1 MKKKQ
6 TALLLAMVLILSL
19 LTGCGGGA
27 TMEGGADMAP
37 GESYDKFQESANGA
51 IFDDQIYE
59 SETVKDSSSSV
70 TRPYGDDVKLILRAD
85 LHLETTDFED
95 AVTKLNKL
103 VSDCGGYYEQSDV
116 DMGSY
121 YSDGYR
127 YGRYTVRVPK
137 DKYDTFLNSVGEVCH
152 VTSRNESA
160 EDVGLQYYD
169 IESRIRLLEIKQE
182 RLMSLLEQASTM
194 EDIITLEN
202 ALSDIQYQLESNNI
216 QKNRYD
222 SLIDYSTIS
231 IRLEQ
236 VQRLSGEPL
245 EQQSF
250 FSQLSSAFSRG
261 FLNAVDGF
269 ADLLLTLAYNIIP
282 LTIFAV
288 IVIVFASFLKKRSR
302 NRNINGPNQ
311 KKPWFRKKDQTVGDI
326 RNGGDFIPPS
336 SEDPVDRK

>member
-1 MKKKQ
+1 MKKKYVSIL
-6 TALLLAMVLILSL
+6 LLLALTLCL

-27 TMEGGADMAP
+27 SMESGADMAP
-37 GESYDKFQESANGA
+37 SEGFNKFQESE
-51 IFDDQIYE
+51 IYE
-59 SETVKDSSSSV
+59 EDMMFDSGNISDSMTST

-85 LHLETTDFED
+85 LRLETVDFDD
-95 AVTKLNKL
+95 AVEKLNKL

-182 RLMSLLEQASTM
+182 RLMKLLEQATTM

-236 VQRLSGEPL
+236 VQRLSGQPL
-245 EQQSF
+245 EQQGF
-250 FSQLSSAFSRG
+250 FSQLGSSFVRG
-261 FLNAVDGF
+261 FQNTLDGF
-269 ADLLLTLAYNIIP
+269 SDILLSLAYNVIP
-282 LTIFAV
+282 LSIFAL
-288 IVIVFASFLKKRSR
+288 ILFGIASLLKKRR
-302 NRNINGPNQ
+302 KNRISESSDIS
-311 KKPWFRKKDQTVGDI
+311 KKKWFRKKGQTVGDM
-326 RNGGDFIPPS
+326 NPSNDFIPPS
-336 SEDPVDRK
+336 SEDK

>member
-1 MKKKQ
+1 MKKKH
-6 TALLLAMVLILSL
+6 TAILLAMVLMLSL
-19 LTGCGGGA
+19 LAGCGGGA

-37 GESYDKFQESANGA
+37 GEKFQDSANGA

-59 SETVKDSSSSV
+59 SEITEGSSSSV

-137 DKYDTFLNSVGEVCH
+137 DRYDTFLNSVGEVCH

-182 RLMSLLEQASTM
+182 RLMNLLEQASSM

-250 FSQLSSAFSRG
+250 FSQLTSAFSRG
-261 FLNAVDGF
+261 FLNVVDGF

-288 IVIVFASFLKKRSR
+288 IAIIFASFLKKRR
-302 NRNINGPNQ
+302 KNRNIHGLDQ
-311 KKPWFRKKDQTVGDI
+311 KKPWFRRKGDTVGDI
-326 RNGGDFIPPS
+326 HTDGDFIPPS

>member
-1 MKKKQ
+1 
-6 TALLLAMVLILSL
+6 
-19 LTGCGGGA
+19 
-27 TMEGGADMAP
+27 
-37 GESYDKFQESANGA
+37 
-51 IFDDQIYE
+51 
-59 SETVKDSSSSV
+59 

-85 LHLETTDFED
+85 LRLETVDFDD
-95 AVTKLNKL
+95 AVEKLNKL

-182 RLMSLLEQASTM
+182 RLMKLLEQASTM

-236 VQRLSGEPL
+236 VQRLSGQPL
-245 EQQSF
+245 EQQGF
-250 FSQLSSAFSRG
+250 FSQLGSSFVRG
-261 FLNAVDGF
+261 FQNTLDGF
-269 ADLLLTLAYNIIP
+269 SDILLSLAYNVIP
-282 LTIFAV
+282 LSIFAL
-288 IVIVFASFLKKRSR
+288 ILFGLASLLKKRR
-302 NRNINGPNQ
+302 KNRIPGSSDAS
-311 KKPWFRKKDQTVGDI
+311 KKKWFRKKGQTVGDM
-326 RNGGDFIPPS
+326 NPSNDFIPPS
-336 SEDPVDRK
+336 SEDKK

>member
-6 TALLLAMVLILSL
+6 TAILLAMVLILSL

-70 TRPYGDDVKLILRAD
+70 TRPYGNDVKLILRAD

-95 AVTKLNKL
+95 AVAKLNKL

-182 RLMSLLEQASTM
+182 RLMNLLEQASTM

-288 IVIVFASFLKKRSR
+288 I
-302 NRNINGPNQ
+302 
-311 KKPWFRKKDQTVGDI
+311 
-326 RNGGDFIPPS
+326 
-336 SEDPVDRK
+336 

>member
-1 MKKKQ
+1 MNKKHI
-6 TALLLAMVLILSL
+6 TSLLLVLALTLGL

-37 GESYDKFQESANGA
+37 GEKFQDSANGA

-59 SETVKDSSSSV
+59 SEIAEASSSSV

-182 RLMSLLEQASTM
+182 RLMNLLEQASTM

-250 FSQLSSAFSRG
+250 FSQLTTAFSRG
-261 FLNAVDGF
+261 FLNVVDGF

-282 LTIFAV
+282 LTIFIV
-288 IVIVFASFLKKRSR
+288 IVIIFASFLKKRRR
-302 NRNINGPNQ
+302 NRNIHGLDQ
-311 KKPWFRKKDQTVGDI
+311 KKPWFRKKGDTVGEI
-326 RNGGDFIPPS
+326 RTDGDFIPPS

>member
-1 MKKKQ
+1 MKKKH
-6 TALLLAMVLILSL
+6 TAILLAMVLMLSL
-19 LTGCGGGA
+19 LAGCGGGA

-37 GESYDKFQESANGA
+37 GEKFQDSANGA

-59 SETVKDSSSSV
+59 SEITEGSSSSV

-95 AVTKLNKL
+95 AVAKLNKL

-127 YGRYTVRVPK
+127 YGRYTVRIPK

-182 RLMSLLEQASTM
+182 RLMNLLEQASSM

-250 FSQLSSAFSRG
+250 FSQLTSAFSRG

-288 IVIVFASFLKKRSR
+288 IAIVFASFLKKRS
-302 NRNINGPNQ
+302 
-311 KKPWFRKKDQTVGDI
+311 KKPWFRKKGDTVGDI
-326 RNGGDFIPPS
+326 RTDGDFIPPS

>member
-1 MKKKQ
+1 MMKKYVSNL
-6 TALLLAMVLILSL
+6 LLLALTLCL

-27 TMEGGADMAP
+27 TMESGADMAP
-37 GESYDKFQESANGA
+37 SEGFNKFQESE
-51 IFDDQIYE
+51 IYE
-59 SETVKDSSSSV
+59 EDMMFDSGNISDSMTST

-85 LHLETTDFED
+85 LRLETVDFDD
-95 AVTKLNKL
+95 AVEKLNKL

-182 RLMSLLEQASTM
+182 RLMKLLEQASTM

-236 VQRLSGEPL
+236 VQRLSGQPL
-245 EQQSF
+245 EQQGF
-250 FSQLSSAFSRG
+250 FSQLGSSFVRG
-261 FLNAVDGF
+261 FQNTLDGF
-269 ADLLLTLAYNIIP
+269 SDILLSLAYNVIP
-282 LTIFAV
+282 LSIFAL
-288 IVIVFASFLKKRSR
+288 ILFGLASLLKKRRKNHIPGSSDAS
-302 NRNINGPNQ
+302 
-311 KKPWFRKKDQTVGDI
+311 KKKWFRKKGQTVGDM
-326 RNGGDFIPPS
+326 NPSNDFIPPS
-336 SEDPVDRK
+336 SEDKK

>member
-1 MKKKQ
+1 MKKKYVSIL
-6 TALLLAMVLILSL
+6 LLLALTLCL

-27 TMEGGADMAP
+27 TMESGADMAP
-37 GESYDKFQESANGA
+37 SEGFNKFQESE
-51 IFDDQIYE
+51 IYE
-59 SETVKDSSSSV
+59 EDMMFDSGNISDSMTST

-85 LHLETTDFED
+85 LRLETVDFDD
-95 AVTKLNKL
+95 AVEKLNKL

-182 RLMSLLEQASTM
+182 RLMKLLEQATTM

-236 VQRLSGEPL
+236 VQRLSGQPL
-245 EQQSF
+245 EQQGF
-250 FSQLSSAFSRG
+250 FSQLGSSFVRG
-261 FLNAVDGF
+261 FQNTLDGF
-269 ADLLLTLAYNIIP
+269 SDILLSLAYNVIP
-282 LTIFAV
+282 LSIFAL
-288 IVIVFASFLKKRSR
+288 ILFGIASLLKKRR
-302 NRNINGPNQ
+302 KNRISESSDIS
-311 KKPWFRKKDQTVGDI
+311 KKKWFRKKGQTVGDM
-326 RNGGDFIPPS
+326 NPNNDFIPPS
-336 SEDPVDRK
+336 SEDQK

>member
-1 MKKKQ
+1 MKKKH
-6 TALLLAMVLILSL
+6 TAILLAMVLMLSL
-19 LTGCGGGA
+19 LAGCGGGA

-37 GESYDKFQESANGA
+37 GEKFQDSANGA

-59 SETVKDSSSSV
+59 SEITEGSSSSV

-182 RLMSLLEQASTM
+182 RLMNLLEQASTM

-250 FSQLSSAFSRG
+250 FSQLTSAFSRG

-288 IVIVFASFLKKRSR
+288 IAIIFASFLKKRS
-302 NRNINGPNQ
+302 
-311 KKPWFRKKDQTVGDI
+311 KKPWFRKKGDTVGDI
-326 RNGGDFIPPS
+326 RTDGDFIPPS

>member
-1 MKKKQ
+1 MKKKYVSIL
-6 TALLLAMVLILSL
+6 LLLALTLCL

-27 TMEGGADMAP
+27 TMESGADMAP
-37 GESYDKFQESANGA
+37 SEGFNKFQESE
-51 IFDDQIYE
+51 IYE
-59 SETVKDSSSSV
+59 EDMMFDSGNISDSMTST

-85 LHLETTDFED
+85 LRLETVDFDD
-95 AVTKLNKL
+95 AVEKLNKL

-182 RLMSLLEQASTM
+182 RLMKLLEQATTM

-236 VQRLSGEPL
+236 VQRLSGQPL
-245 EQQSF
+245 EQQGF
-250 FSQLSSAFSRG
+250 FSQLGSSFVRG
-261 FLNAVDGF
+261 FQNTLDGF
-269 ADLLLTLAYNIIP
+269 SDILLSLAYNVIP
-282 LTIFAV
+282 LSIFAL
-288 IVIVFASFLKKRSR
+288 ILFGLASLLKKRRKNHNPGSSDAS
-302 NRNINGPNQ
+302 
-311 KKPWFRKKDQTVGDI
+311 KKKWFRKKGQTVGDM
-326 RNGGDFIPPS
+326 NPSNDFIPPS
-336 SEDPVDRK
+336 SEDKK

>member
-1 MKKKQ
+1 MKKKL
-6 TALLLAMVLILSL
+6 TAILLAMVLMLSL
-19 LTGCGGGA
+19 WAGCGGGA

-37 GESYDKFQESANGA
+37 GEKFQDSANGA

-59 SETVKDSSSSV
+59 SEIAEGSSSSV

-95 AVTKLNKL
+95 AVAKLNKL

-182 RLMSLLEQASTM
+182 RLMNLLEQASTM

-269 ADLLLTLAYNIIP
+269 TDLLLTLAYNIIP
-282 LTIFAV
+282 LTIFIV
-288 IVIVFASFLKKRSR
+288 IVILFASFLKKRRKS
-302 NRNINGPNQ
+302 RNINGLKQ

-326 RNGGDFIPPS
+326 RNEGDFIPPS

>member
-1 MKKKQ
+1 MAEEIKNVEM
-6 TALLLAMVLILSL
+6 TERELS
-19 LTGCGGGA
+19 
-27 TMEGGADMAP
+27 EQ
-37 GESYDKFQESANGA
+37 SR
-51 IFDDQIYE
+51 I
-59 SETVKDSSSSV
+59 
-70 TRPYGDDVKLILRAD
+70 R
-85 LHLETTDFED
+85 LE
-95 AVTKLNKL
+95 KLNKL

-152 VTSRNESA
+152 MTSRNESA

-182 RLMSLLEQASTM
+182 RLMKLLEQATTM

-236 VQRLSGEPL
+236 VQRLSGQPL
-245 EQQSF
+245 EQQG
-250 FSQLSSAFSRG
+250 FSRERKG
-261 FLNAVDGF
+261 LSPHITLGREVEPHRNFIDVQKNVRLEPMKISVRSIALMESVRKGPKLVYVPLF
-269 ADLLLTLAYNIIP
+269 RMDL
-282 LTIFAV
+282 
-288 IVIVFASFLKKRSR
+288 KGK
-302 NRNINGPNQ
+302 
-311 KKPWFRKKDQTVGDI
+311 
-326 RNGGDFIPPS
+326 
-336 SEDPVDRK
+336 